1 MLTSIAPQA
10 PSRASQTPDPTPL
23 ACQATC
29 RAILRQGSKSFFA
42 ASQVLP
48 KRLRAPA
55 AAIYAFCREADD
67 AIDSIEAAS
76 PIDHRTQV
84 KAALARLER
93 RLDYLYDTPSLLP
106 YEKPCAVD
114 QALKPVVH
122 TYLLPRALF
131 AALLEG
137 FAWDAEGRQYQTFSQ
152 LRMYAARVAASVGT
166 LMTLLMGERRP
177 AVLARA
183 CDLGVAMQLTNIARD
198 VGEDARN
205 GRLYLPHDWLREA
218 GIAPQD
224 LLAQPQHSP
233 QLASVIK
240 RLLAE
245 AEMLYR
251 RSEVGIAYL
260 PADCRMAICAARRI
274 YADIGRKLARL
285 HYNSVQLRAVVS
297 LPRKLWILLR
307 SLAARF
313 WRPAP
318 NQQPCLDETA
328 FLVMAAHGPQL

>member
-1 MLTSIAPQA
+1 MLTSIAPQV
-10 PSRASQTPDPTPL
+10 PSRASQTPDPTAL
-23 ACQATC
+23 AGEATC
-29 RAILRQGSKSFFA
+29 RAILRQGSRSFFA

-48 KRLRAPA
+48 RRLRAPA

-67 AIDSIEAAS
+67 AIDSIAAAS
-76 PIDHRTQV
+76 PMDHHVQV
-84 KAALARLER
+84 KAALAGLER

-106 YEKPCAVD
+106 YAHPSPVD
-114 QALKPVVH
+114 QALRPVVH
-122 TYLLPRALF
+122 TYQLPRALF

-137 FAWDAEGRQYQTFSQ
+137 FAWDAEGRQYQTFAQ

-166 LMTLLMGERRP
+166 LMTLLMGERHP

-205 GRLYLPHDWLREA
+205 GRLYLPHDWLQEA

-224 LLAQPQHSP
+224 LLAQPQPSL
-233 QLASVIK
+233 QLASVVQ

-245 AEMLYR
+245 ADTLYR
-251 RSEVGIAYL
+251 RAEVGIAYL

-285 HYNSVQLRAVVS
+285 HYNSVQMRAVVS
-297 LPRKLWILLR
+297 LRRKVWILLR
-307 SLAARF
+307 SLTARF
-313 WRPAP
+313 WRQTP
-318 NQQPCLDETA
+318 NHHPCLEETA